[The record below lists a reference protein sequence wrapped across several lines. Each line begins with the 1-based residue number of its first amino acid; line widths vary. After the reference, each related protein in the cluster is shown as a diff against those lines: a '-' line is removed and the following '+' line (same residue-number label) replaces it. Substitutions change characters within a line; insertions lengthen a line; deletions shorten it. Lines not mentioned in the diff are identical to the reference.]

1 MYVYVYV
8 CVCQS
13 KANKKPD
20 IDALA
25 VCKIVSEEDDRRETN
40 VRPVG
45 CCMDPND
52 GHAVFREPSQLLQS
66 QLSCDIA
73 WTTQLSFHSCYYG
86 IIVSCPYSP
95 WATCIHKWRRS
106 WHFLSHGDAVE
117 THQRFGDI
125 DQGDVVRIPV
135 R

>member
-1 MYVYVYV
+1 MCVCVCVCARARMCV

-25 VCKIVSEEDDRRETN
+25 VYKIVSEEDVRRETN

-45 CCMDPND
+45 CGVDPTD
-52 GHAVFREPSQLLQS
+52 GRAVFRGLTQLLQS

-73 WTTQLSFHSCYYG
+73 
-86 IIVSCPYSP
+86 
-95 WATCIHKWRRS
+95 
-106 WHFLSHGDAVE
+106 
-117 THQRFGDI
+117 
-125 DQGDVVRIPV
+125 
-135 R
+135 